1 MVQKKCKQGW
11 QCPKCGRIYS
21 PYITM
26 CNSCNEIILENKGLK
41 NHSSEPVGDFCN
53 NGQQFYDK

>member
-26 CNSCNEIILENKGLK
+26 CNLCNEIILENKGLK
-41 NHSSEPVGDFCN
+41 NHSSEPVGDFR
-53 NGQQFYDK
+53 G